1 MRDSQLDSC
10 FYWNEFLTCN
20 KKMASVYLTQSI
32 QGGKFYHL
40 YKTSSHQGPIFYS
53 PNNYAFFLRRIQLLL
68 SPMVDVLSYCLLPD
82 SFHVVLYAKE
92 VIVVKEEYVD
102 HPEDIGHFISETWRK
117 LFATYT
123 VTIQKQEAL
132 PLEEIILDQNFYRF
146 ELESDDL
153 VRQAICCVHQVPQY
167 SGLVDTFGDFAYSS
181 YAALSAGSR
190 GLADREL
197 VYTLFG
203 DRTGFNDAHQW
214 PASFNTLPLFSLQH

>member
-1 MRDSQLDSC
+1 
-10 FYWNEFLTCN
+10 
-20 KKMASVYLTQSI
+20 MASVYLTKPI
-32 QGGKFYHL
+32 IGGKFYHL
-40 YKTSSHQGPIFYS
+40 FKTTSHKGPIFYS
-53 PNNYAFFLRRIQLLL
+53 PNNYAFFIRRIQLLL
-68 SPMVDVLSYCLLPD
+68 GPMVDVLSYCLLPN

-92 VIVVKEEYVD
+92 VILVKEEYVD

-132 PLEEIILDQNFYRF
+132 PIEEIVLDQNFYRF
-146 ELESDDL
+146 ELESDDMI
-153 VRQAICCVHQVPQY
+153 RQAICCVHQFPQY
-167 SGLVDTFGDFAYSS
+167 SGLVDLYTQFEYSS
-181 YAALSAGSR
+181 FPALSGGVR

-214 PASFNTLPLFSLQH
+214 PASFDTLPLFAQHQ